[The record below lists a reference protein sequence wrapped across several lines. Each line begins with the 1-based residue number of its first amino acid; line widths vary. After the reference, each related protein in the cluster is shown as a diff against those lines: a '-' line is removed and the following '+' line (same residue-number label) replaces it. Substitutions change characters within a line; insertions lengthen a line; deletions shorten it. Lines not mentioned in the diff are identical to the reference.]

1 VSRPAVIAKLLLKPL
16 RALGARS
23 AAAVGDSYARAAQTL
38 LTQYERL
45 EDDAAER
52 RYQRRASHTR
62 VSHTRVSQTTEL
74 PTRGG
79 TTVAKS

>member
-1 VSRPAVIAKLLLKPL
+1 LLLSPL

-52 RYQRRASHTR
+52 RYQRRAA
-62 VSHTRVSQTTEL
+62 QPTEL
-74 PTRGG
+74 PARGG